1 MIKDINQKRIECFTS
16 QDIYDNNGLL
26 LLKKGH
32 KLTADV
38 KKRLEKYGVYDL
50 EEYINTSNNEVV
62 KTPKKG
68 NRTVPN
74 PETIIKE
81 FAERLNIPDNYYIQK
96 ANGILIDIIFESKTK
111 PWWIYVNALSKYV
124 DWIYT
129 HSIDVSLISL
139 MIAIDLGYN
148 DKELNNLGV
157 STMLH
162 DVGRLLIPKS
172 IIQKPRELTEIEMDI
187 VRQHCELG
195 QLSLEDYNLPQ
206 EYMDVIVQHHER
218 LDGSGYP
225 RGLKGDE
232 ISHNAKIVI
241 VADSIDAI
249 TSHRPYRKPQ
259 SMKNAIKKLREEKEK
274 YPQDLLTV
282 LEKIMES

>member
-32 KLTADV
+32 KLTAEV
-38 KKRLEKYGVYDL
+38 KKRLEKYGVHDL
-50 EEYINTSNNEVV
+50 EEYINTSKKEVV
-62 KTPKKG
+62 KPPKKR

-74 PETIIKE
+74 PEAIIKE

-241 VADSIDAI
+241 VADSIDSM